1 MKTPRIINYLLII
14 PIFSVL
20 TLLNSCGAK
29 KDSSSASSIV
39 ENYEGT
45 VYDFKDVDVIP
56 HPTSTD
62 DNASKQV
69 MELELRDK
77 YLQRIMKKFNYPR
90 KAYDKRI
97 QGRVLVEFVI
107 DTEGR
112 VTNVKVIEHVDYDL
126 DKEAVRIIKA
136 LPKVKP
142 AYKDGKPV
150 ATNYVMPVT
159 FKILRL

>member
-1 MKTPRIINYLLII
+1 MKTPRIISYLLII

-29 KDSSSASSIV
+29 KDSSSASSII

-45 VYDFKDVDVIP
+45 VYDFNDVDVIP
-56 HPTSTD
+56 HTTSTD

-69 MELELRDK
+69 MESKLRDK
-77 YLQRIMKKFNYPR
+77 YLKGIMRNFNYPR
-90 KAYDKRI
+90 RAYDKRV

-112 VTNVKVIEHVDYDL
+112 VTNVKTIEHVDYDL
-126 DKEAVRIIKA
+126 DKEAVRIIRA

-142 AYKDGKPV
+142 AYKDGTPV
-150 ATNYVMPVT
+150 ATNYATPVT
-159 FKILRL
+159 FKIVRY

>member
-1 MKTPRIINYLLII
+1 MKIPRIINYLLII

-20 TLLNSCGAK
+20 TFLNSCGAK
-29 KDSSSASSIV
+29 KDSSSTSTIV
-39 ENYEGT
+39 ENYEGI

-62 DNASKQV
+62 DGASKQV
-69 MELELRDK
+69 MESELRFSYVEAMVK
-77 YLQRIMKKFNYPR
+77 VFNYPR
-90 KAYDKRI
+90 RAYDKRI

-112 VTNVKVIEHVDYDL
+112 VTNVKTIEHVDYDL
-126 DKEAVRIIKA
+126 DKEAIRIIKA

-150 ATNYVMPVT
+150 ATNYAMPVT
-159 FKILRL
+159 FKIVRY